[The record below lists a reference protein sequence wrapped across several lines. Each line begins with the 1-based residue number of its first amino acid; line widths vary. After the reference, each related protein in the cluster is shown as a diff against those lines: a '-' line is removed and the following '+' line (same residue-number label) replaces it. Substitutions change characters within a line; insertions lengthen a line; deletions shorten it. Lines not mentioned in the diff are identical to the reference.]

1 MDPTK
6 LQFVPAVDFYRSVGI
21 HFEFGAKLLKLG
33 VLTPD
38 AWLNQK
44 PIFLADAETVEKA
57 KTAVVLFRAR
67 RDRAINNLRERS
79 HA

>member
-1 MDPTK
+1 MDQPK

-44 PIFLADAETVEKA
+44 AIFLADAETVEKA
-57 KTAVVLFRAR
+57 KSAVVLFRAR
-67 RDRAINNLRERS
+67 QARAIDNVKELT